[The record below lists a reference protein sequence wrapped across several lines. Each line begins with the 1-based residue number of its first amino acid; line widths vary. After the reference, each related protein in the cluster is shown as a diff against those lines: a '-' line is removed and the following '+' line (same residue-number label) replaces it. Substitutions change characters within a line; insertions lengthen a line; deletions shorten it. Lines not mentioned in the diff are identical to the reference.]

1 LALVEADE
9 EQAVPW
15 TRPAEFPLMEEAPLK
30 SLGNLRENGLFV
42 VWSNGKPSWIDGT
55 VDPVLFAKA
64 CTIDSGDGFLS
75 SQIAADLAAGIEI
88 SVDPASEAAPVE
100 MIAAVPEKVAAQSV
114 PATGESQRPTLGEA
128 IASLQ
133 AANEDQPRPSFSK
146 SPIPSASELKI
157 SRDLLRDL
165 FQEDYAA
172 AKTEPQRVQLAR
184 TMLDRLPDL
193 GGDIAGQ
200 YALLEIV
207 KQISIQAGSVEVA
220 LDATDQMTARFE
232 LQEDALLDTF
242 EKLARTAKVHGTQ
255 DRLLEEADE
264 AFDDFVAAEQYESAE
279 RLSQLVV
286 SAANEVDQEDNVE
299 KFTARRQWAGEAKDL
314 QTAAEE
320 GLAVLEKNP
329 ADPQANSNVGKYL
342 CLIKGDWQNGLVI
355 LANGNTRSL
364 KRLAEMELGDL
375 SESARKLE
383 LADLWWREAE
393 SSIPAFRTTMQA
405 RAKYWYEQA
414 LPGIP
419 AGLVRIRV
427 ERRVEEIGGDRPKS

>member
-1 LALVEADE
+1 
-9 EQAVPW
+9 
-15 TRPAEFPLMEEAPLK
+15 
-30 SLGNLRENGLFV
+30 
-42 VWSNGKPSWIDGT
+42 
-55 VDPVLFAKA
+55 
-64 CTIDSGDGFLS
+64 
-75 SQIAADLAAGIEI
+75 
-88 SVDPASEAAPVE
+88 
-100 MIAAVPEKVAAQSV
+100 MIAAVPEQAAAESV
-114 PATGESQRPTLGEA
+114 PGTGDAQRPTLDEA

-133 AANEDQPRPSFSK
+133 AANEDQPRPLLNK
-146 SPIPSASELKI
+146 APIPSAAELKI

-165 FQEDYAA
+165 FQEDYAS
-172 AKTEPQRVQLAR
+172 AKTEPQRLELAR
-184 TMLDRLPDL
+184 KMLDHLTEL
-193 GGDIAGQ
+193 GGDMAGQ

-232 LQEDALLDTF
+232 RQEDALLDTF
-242 EKLARTAKVHGTQ
+242 EKLARTAKFRGAQ

-264 AFDDFVAAEQYESAE
+264 AFDDFVVAEQYESAE
-279 RLSQLVV
+279 RLSQLAV
-286 SAANEVDQEDNVE
+286 SAANQVDQEDSVE
-299 KFTARRQWAGEAKDL
+299 KFTARRQWASEAKDL
-314 QTAAEE
+314 QKAAEE
-320 GLAVLEKNP
+320 GLAALEKNP

-393 SSIPAFRTTMQA
+393 SSIPAFQATMQA
-405 RAKYWYEQA
+405 RAKHWYEQA